1 MALKPTDP
9 FVAAPSSQSPLDRRV
24 EEIFADGAP
33 IAQADPEPGAENA
46 HDHEVS
52 TGFESWRDVVLAG
65 LPLAETLARRYHGRG
80 ADADDLLQ
88 VARLGLVKAARCYR
102 PRSPSGFT
110 AYAVPTISGEIK
122 RFFRDHQWLVRPP
135 RALQELQQQV
145 VECRRALGQARGRMV
160 TDAEVA
166 QALGVDS
173 QRVRAA
179 ALSGSAYRAASED
192 LLREHPTPN
201 TGYDQM
207 LDRLALADL
216 FASLGPRD
224 SRLLWLRFVEGRSQS
239 TIAEEFGVSQMQV
252 SRLLRS
258 LLARLRVLAQAEQ
271 AAG

>member
-1 MALKPTDP
+1 MALQSTDP
-9 FVAAPSSQSPLDRRV
+9 LVAAPSSPSPVDRRV
-24 EEIFADGAP
+24 EEILACGAS
-33 IAQADPEPGAENA
+33 AQADPGPDAENTQDGEA
-46 HDHEVS
+46 IA
-52 TGFESWRDVVLAG
+52 GFEPWREVVLAG
-65 LPLAETLARRYHGRG
+65 LPLAETLARRYRGRG

-88 VARLGLVKAARCYR
+88 VARLGLVKAARGYR
-102 PRSPSGFT
+102 PGSPSGFT

-166 QALGVDS
+166 QALGIDS
-173 QRVRAA
+173 QRVRAV
-179 ALSGSAYRAASED
+179 ALSGNAYRAASED
-192 LLREHPTPN
+192 LLREHPTLDA
-201 TGYDQM
+201 GYDQV

-224 SRLLWLRFVEGRSQS
+224 SRLLWLRFVEEQSQS
-239 TIAEEFGVSQMQV
+239 AIAEELGVSQMQV

-258 LLARLRVLAQAEQ
+258 LLGRLRVLARADQ